1 LTCLASDS
9 MFWWIL
15 VDTANVV
22 SPDLLAPRAGTDPI
36 LYFYEDFLGVFDPE
50 AKKRH
55 GVFFTPVPI
64 VRYMVSATDRA
75 LKNVLATQ
83 GFVDPNVLLLD
94 PACGTGTF
102 LIAAANLVADAAR
115 ATLGDGA
122 VAGEVAD
129 LAAFQ
134 WV

>member
-1 LTCLASDS
+1 
-9 MFWWIL
+9 MR

-64 VRYMVSATDRA
+64 VRYMVSATDSAEER
-75 LKNVLATQ
+75 
-83 GFVDPNVLLLD
+83 
-94 PACGTGTF
+94 TGYPRFRRSKCT
-102 LIAAANLVADAAR
+102 AA
-115 ATLGDGA
+115 
-122 VAGEVAD
+122 
-129 LAAFQ
+129 
-134 WV
+134 